1 MADEIE
7 LIKLASILHIFVF
20 AQWVQII
27 RITHPDRTTGLSQGE
42 MKAPYQS
49 LTNGQSCKQLNWK
62 IDNLFFS

>member
-7 LIKLASILHIFVF
+7 QIKLASILHIFVF

-49 LTNGQSCKQLNWK
+49 LTNGQSCKQ
-62 IDNLFFS
+62 